1 MLERWVT
8 HINDLN
14 TALDL
19 VPQAMDK
26 FTGSTIIDTDGAVN
40 TPHNYTIE
48 VLSCKSDLKRHI
60 YSHRGLIMSKPLHST
75 EGVQVNTV

>member
-1 MLERWVT
+1 MLKPWVA

-14 TALDL
+14 AALSL

-40 TPHNYTIE
+40 TTNNHAIE
-48 VLSCKSDLKRHI
+48 VLSCKSDLKRNI
-60 YSHRGLIMSKPLHST
+60 DTHRCLIMSKALHST
-75 EGVQVNTV
+75 ERVQINTV